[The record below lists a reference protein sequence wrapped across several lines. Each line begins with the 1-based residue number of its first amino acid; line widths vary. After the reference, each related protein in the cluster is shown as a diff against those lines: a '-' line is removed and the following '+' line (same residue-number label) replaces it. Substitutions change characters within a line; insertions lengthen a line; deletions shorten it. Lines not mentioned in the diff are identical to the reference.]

1 MNVVDT
7 NIVLSLIMEDNV
19 INDKLFENHT
29 ILAPSYFKMEVWNV
43 LRKYHFLYFILINL
57 TEMANYISSL
67 PDSVLS
73 KLNEVA
79 QTLRVPKNK
88 IIERALIKYLTE
100 VERQLYIRSFRQLA
114 GDEDMLKLVEEG
126 MDEYW
131 RVLEDWDAKG

>member
-1 MNVVDT
+1 
-7 NIVLSLIMEDNV
+7 
-19 INDKLFENHT
+19 
-29 ILAPSYFKMEVWNV
+29 
-43 LRKYHFLYFILINL
+43 
-57 TEMANYISSL
+57 MANYISSL